1 MLFTSYQFILFVLI
15 ALILYYVAPKRIQWI
30 VLLCMNMLF
39 YVYAGLSGI
48 IFIVTTI
55 ITTYAGARL
64 ICREKDRSVRFIE
77 EHKGDISRDEKKKLK
92 NISLRKQKMF
102 LTIVLFINF
111 GILAVLK
118 YTNMFIVTF
127 TTFNTVDFVLPM
139 GISFYT
145 FQSTGYMID
154 VYRGVADAEKNPFR
168 YALFV
173 SFFPQ
178 LVQGPISRWNDL
190 KKSLLESHAF
200 SWINIQYGF
209 ERILWG
215 YFKKMVIADRAA
227 IGLATIQSDVS
238 VYYGAYAFVGMLLYA
253 IDLYA
258 DFTGGIDITIGVA
271 QMFGI
276 TLPENFR
283 RPFFS
288 KSIAEYWRRWHITL
302 GVWFKTYVFYPVS
315 VSGIV
320 KKWNKFG
327 KKHCG
332 KYLTKLGISA
342 LCLFPVWMC
351 NGLWHGARWSYIFYG
366 MYYFVILLA
375 EVAVEP
381 LRDNIL
387 GMCHLDKNALPYR
400 ILQTLKTW
408 LIIFTGELFFRANGL
423 QAGISMFF
431 SIFKGN
437 NIQSFENI
445 VARQKEIR
453 GILMSV
459 GLDRLDYFVV
469 IAGCIV
475 VAVVG
480 IIKEKKLLGEE
491 GIRKLWLPVRWTL
504 YYALIFAV
512 LILGAYGMG
521 YQQVDMIY
529 AGF

>member
-15 ALILYYVAPKRIQWI
+15 ALILYYVVPRGIQWI

-39 YVYAGLSGI
+39 YVYSGLSGV

-55 ITTYAGARL
+55 VTTYTGAMF
-64 ICREKDRSVRFIE
+64 ISREKDISARYIE
-77 EHKGDISRDEKKKLK
+77 EHKGDISKDEKKRFKAL
-92 NISLRKQKMF
+92 SVRKQKMF

-302 GVWFKTYVFYPVS
+302 CAWFKDY
-315 VSGIV
+315 
-320 KKWNKFG
+320 
-327 KKHCG
+327 
-332 KYLTKLGISA
+332 
-342 LCLFPVWMC
+342 
-351 NGLWHGARWSYIFYG
+351 
-366 MYYFVILLA
+366 
-375 EVAVEP
+375 
-381 LRDNIL
+381 
-387 GMCHLDKNALPYR
+387 
-400 ILQTLKTW
+400 
-408 LIIFTGELFFRANGL
+408 
-423 QAGISMFF
+423 F
-431 SIFKGN
+431 SI
-437 NIQSFENI
+437 
-445 VARQKEIR
+445 R
-453 GILMSV
+453 
-459 GLDRLDYFVV
+459 
-469 IAGCIV
+469 
-475 VAVVG
+475 
-480 IIKEKKLLGEE
+480 
-491 GIRKLWLPVRWTL
+491 
-504 YYALIFAV
+504 
-512 LILGAYGMG
+512 
-521 YQQVDMIY
+521 YQCLN
-529 AGF
+529 G

>member
-127 TTFNTVDFVLPM
+127 TTFNTVDFILPM

-302 GVWFKTYVFYPVS
+302 CAWFKDYLFYPLSMSKWMNKVSRWLKKHVGKPVGSRFPVYFSSLTVWFVT
-315 VSGIV
+315 GI
-320 KKWNKFG
+320 
-327 KKHCG
+327 
-332 KYLTKLGISA
+332 
-342 LCLFPVWMC
+342 
-351 NGLWHGARWSYIFYG
+351 WHGASWNFVLWGVYYG
-366 MYYFVILLA
+366 LFLLLEKFVLQKYLKKIPSWLCTVYTMLVVMIGWVFFSQTDFGALGHYLGTMFGIGASGFIDKTALYYLKTGFILL
-375 EVAVEP
+375 
-381 LRDNIL
+381 
-387 GMCHLDKNALPYR
+387 
-400 ILQTLKTW
+400 
-408 LIIFTGELFFRANGL
+408 LI
-423 QAGISMFF
+423 S
-431 SIFKGN
+431 
-437 NIQSFENI
+437 
-445 VARQKEIR
+445 
-453 GILMSV
+453 ILMCRPAPYQYFK
-459 GLDRLDYFVV
+459 RLVRRRPVAAV
-469 IAGCIV
+469 IIN
-475 VAVVG
+475 
-480 IIKEKKLLGEE
+480 
-491 GIRKLWLPVRWTL
+491 
-504 YYALIFAV
+504 
-512 LILGAYGMG
+512 LILFALSIAYMV
-521 YQQVDMIY
+521 YNSYTPFLY
-529 AGF
+529 AKF

>member
-1 MLFTSYQFILFVLI
+1 MSFTTLHFFLFLAMGVLI
-15 ALILYYVAPKRIQWI
+15 YYLLPKKLQWVWLLVLSYLYYFTFSIKTSVFLIFTTVVTYTGGILLTRMNESSKAYLAANKETLDRAAKKAYKEKVKKNKRRVVVAML
-30 VLLCMNMLF
+30 LLCF
-39 YVYAGLSGI
+39 GLLGVVKYLN
-48 IFIVTTI
+48 FV
-55 ITTYAGARL
+55 
-64 ICREKDRSVRFIE
+64 IE
-77 EHKGDISRDEKKKLK
+77 
-92 NISLRKQKMF
+92 NIDAL
-102 LTIVLFINF
+102 V
-111 GILAVLK
+111 LAVGHGQ
-118 YTNMFIVTF
+118 YFEPVSII
-127 TTFNTVDFVLPM
+127 LPL

-302 GVWFKTYVFYPVS
+302 CAWFKDYLFYPLSMSKWMNKVSRWLKKHVGKPVGSRFPVYFSSLTVWFVT
-315 VSGIV
+315 GI
-320 KKWNKFG
+320 
-327 KKHCG
+327 
-332 KYLTKLGISA
+332 
-342 LCLFPVWMC
+342 
-351 NGLWHGARWSYIFYG
+351 WHGASWNFVVWGLLNSIIMLVSQELKPLYEKADNRLGYRKLK
-366 MYYFVILLA
+366 YYKVFEIIRTTAIVCCLQMLDYYRDIA
-375 EVAVEP
+375 EA
-381 LRDNIL
+381 
-387 GMCHLDKNALPYR
+387 
-400 ILQTLKTW
+400 
-408 LIIFTGELFFRANGL
+408 FR
-423 QAGISMFF
+423 MFF
-431 SIFKGN
+431 SMFTSVNYAAVFTKGMWSIGLSVADYIVIFAGVVIMFAVSLLERKCP
-437 NIQSFENI
+437 
-445 VARQKEIR
+445 VR
-453 GILMSV
+453 
-459 GLDRLDYFVV
+459 DRLAKKNYIIRYTVFLV
-469 IAGCIV
+469 IFLLI
-475 VAVVG
+475 AVFG
-480 IIKEKKLLGEE
+480 I
-491 GIRKLWLPVRWTL
+491 
-504 YYALIFAV
+504 
-512 LILGAYGMG
+512 YGTG
-521 YQQVDMIY
+521 YESSQFIY
-529 AGF
+529 NQF